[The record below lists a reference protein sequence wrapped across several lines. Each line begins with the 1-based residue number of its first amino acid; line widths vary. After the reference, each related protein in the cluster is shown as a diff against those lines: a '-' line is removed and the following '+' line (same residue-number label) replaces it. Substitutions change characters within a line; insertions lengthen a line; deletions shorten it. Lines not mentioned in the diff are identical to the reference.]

1 MKKILS
7 LLLTLMMVFSI
18 TACSSNEVQ
27 KELTNKAE
35 YENSILELGEATIDT
50 AENGDKVVKVEATY
64 TNNDAEPL
72 YALSAFAVR
81 AFQNDKEII
90 DASDINGDEA
100 SLIEE
105 VKNGQSTRVT
115 YVFVLDDDSP
125 VEVLIGEPTA
135 DQTTIGK
142 MVYFG
147 DNK

>member
-35 YENSILELGEATIDT
+35 YENSILELGEATIVT
-50 AENGDKVVKVEATY
+50 TENGEKVVKVEATY

-81 AFQNDKEII
+81 AFQNDKEIM

-105 VKNGQSTRVT
+105 VKNGQSTMVT

>member
-1 MKKILS
+1 MKKIFV
-7 LLLTLMMVFSI
+7 LLLTVVMVLTI
-18 TACSSNEVQ
+18 TACGSNETEKQ
-27 KELTNKAE
+27 LTNKAE
-35 YENSILELGEATIDT
+35 YENSVLELGEATIFT
-50 AENGDKVVKVEATY
+50 SENGDKVAKVEATY

-81 AFQNDKEII
+81 AFQNDKELA

-100 SLIEE
+100 SLIQE
-105 VKNGQSTRVT
+105 VKDGRSISVT

-142 MVYFG
+142 KLYFEE
-147 DNK
+147 N